1 MLSSLSM
8 GVVIG
13 EKEAVVRFVSLG
25 ARLSCVF
32 WAGRRVFARMFS
44 EIAGAGVAKVRSCAL
59 VKHSRRRG
67 VYRYW

>member
-13 EKEAVVRFVSLG
+13 EKEAVARFVSLG

-32 WAGRRVFARMFS
+32 G
-44 EIAGAGVAKVRSCAL
+44 L
-59 VKHSRRRG
+59 VVGKFREN
-67 VYRYW
+67 VW